1 MGFLRKNLGL
11 GLEKLAENKHEKT
24 IQHIY
29 DNLEN
34 IIDFYKK
41 LRTFYQK
48 DIDII
53 HWKGNWVEKI
63 NELYKE
69 RGINYPYTE
78 EVIEDQEQ
86 KEKRSLYRLK
96 LEIFIERLPETP
108 TIFDIKYLFKESLC
122 GDLEWVCQFSID
134 GELISNKLKKY
145 KQAIEYSEDYYKEYF
160 EKTDNTTK

>member
-1 MGFLRKNLGL
+1 MGFLRTNLGL
-11 GLEKLAENKHEKT
+11 GIEKLAKNKHEET

-29 DNLEN
+29 DNFDN

-69 RGINYPYTE
+69 RGINYTYTE
-78 EVIEDQEQ
+78 KVIEDQKQ
-86 KEKRSLYRLK
+86 KEKRYLYRLK
-96 LEIFIERLPETP
+96 FEIFIERLPETP
-108 TIFDIKYLFKESLC
+108 TIFDIKYLFKESLY
-122 GDLEWVCQFSID
+122 GDLDWVCQFSID
-134 GELISNKLKKY
+134 GELISNKLNKY

-160 EKTDNTTK
+160 KDDDK

>member
-1 MGFLRKNLGL
+1 MGFLRKNLKIGPKEGL
-11 GLEKLAENKHEKT
+11 AKNKHDKT
-24 IQHIY
+24 IQQHIY

-48 DIDII
+48 DINIT
-53 HWKGNWVEKI
+53 NWDGKWQKNV
-63 NELYKE
+63 NDLYKKY
-69 RGINYPYTE
+69 GINPEYVE
-78 EVIEDQEQ
+78 SKNWEHRI
-86 KEKRSLYRLK
+86 K
-96 LEIFIERLPETP
+96 LEVFIDRLPETP
-108 TIFDIKYLFKESLC
+108 TIFDIKYLFKESLY

-160 EKTDNTTK
+160 KDDDK